1 MIEEKLQKCRV
12 DLQKKKLKKSG
23 ENKFAKFKYFEL
35 ADFIPTVN
43 EMFNENKMFSN
54 FSIQGEVATLTITD
68 CEDKTSQTFTSNI
81 ADADVKGCTAIQS
94 LGAVH
99 TYLKRYLYLNAL
111 EIVEN
116 DALDASVGSEEFTPK
131 KQQPKKQVKCG
142 ATTEDAQIYIN
153 VAHIDDL
160 ESLRGYY
167 EANKEYVKDKKAFY
181 DWIQD
186 RRAALIEIREKFGG
200 Q

>member
-12 DLQKKKLKKSG
+12 DLQDKKLKKSG

-35 ADFIPTVN
+35 SDFLPTVN
-43 EMFNENKMFSN
+43 KMFADNKMFSN
-54 FSIQGEVATLTITD
+54 FSIQGDIATLTITD

-116 DALDASVGSEEFTPK
+116 DALDASVGSKDFEPEK
-131 KQQPKKQVKCG
+131 KERKNDTSV
-142 ATTEDAQIYIN
+142 Y
-153 VAHIDDL
+153 VALTKIDDIETL
-160 ESLRGYY
+160 KSYY
-167 EANKEYVKDKKAFY
+167 NANKENVNDRKQLYEMVQQRLEAIKRIKA
-181 DWIQD
+181 
-186 RRAALIEIREKFGG
+186 EFGEVA
-200 Q
+200 

>member
-12 DLQKKKLKKSG
+12 ELQNKKLKKSG

-43 EMFNENKMFSN
+43 ELFENYKLFSN
-54 FSIQGEVATLTITD
+54 FSIAGETATLTITD
-68 CEDKTSQTFTSNI
+68 CEDKSSQVFTSNI

-111 EIVEN
+111 EITEN
-116 DALDASVGSEEFTPK
+116 DMLDSSVGK
-131 KQQPKKQVKCG
+131 KGFKPEVDD
-142 ATTEDAQIYIN
+142 TEIYTN
-153 VAHIDDL
+153 LSKIDTIDVL
-160 ESLRGYY
+160 KSYY
-167 EANKEYVKDKKAFY
+167 ESHKELVNDRKVFYEMVK
-181 DWIQD
+181 Q
-186 RRAALIEIREKFGG
+186 RQAAIKQEGENEL
-200 Q
+200 

>member
-12 DLQKKKLKKSG
+12 ELQKKGLKKSG

-35 ADFIPTVN
+35 GDFIPTVN
-43 EMFNENKMFSN
+43 EMFAENKMFSN
-54 FSIQGEVATLTITD
+54 FSIDGNIATLTIID
-68 CEDKTSQTFTSNI
+68 CEDKTSQIFTSNI

-116 DALDASVGSEEFTPK
+116 DALDASVGAKDFEPAKTIT
-131 KQQPKKQVKCG
+131 KQRG
-142 ATTEDAQIYIN
+142 ATNDDAQIYVNLSKIN
-153 VAHIDDL
+153 EIDTVK
-160 ESLRGYY
+160 EYY
-167 EANKEYVKDKKAFY
+167 EVNKFNVNDRKAFHEMATKR
-181 DWIQD
+181 IE
-186 RRAALIEIREKFGG
+186 ALKEIAEKFDEAIA
-200 Q
+200 

>member
-12 DLQKKKLKKSG
+12 ELQNMQLKKSG

-35 ADFIPTVN
+35 ADFLPAVN
-43 EMFNENKMFSN
+43 KLFADNKMFSN
-54 FSIQGEVATLTITD
+54 FSIQGEIATLIVTD
-68 CEDKTSQTFTSNI
+68 CEDSSFQTFTSNI

-116 DALDASVGSEEFTPK
+116 DSLDKQLGSKEFEVEDPDLKYFEVILKIKTVEELNQYWLK
-131 KQQPKKQVKCG
+131 
-142 ATTEDAQIYIN
+142 
-153 VAHIDDL
+153 
-160 ESLRGYY
+160 
-167 EANKEYVKDKKAFY
+167 NKSKVKDVDKFRDLCAGRKEF
-181 DWIQD
+181 IQN
-186 RRAALIEIREKFGG
+186 EG
-200 Q
+200 

>member
-12 DLQKKKLKKSG
+12 ELQKKGLKKSG

-35 ADFIPTVN
+35 GDFIPTVN
-43 EMFNENKMFSN
+43 EMFAENKMFSN
-54 FSIQGEVATLTITD
+54 FSIDGNIATLTIID
-68 CEDKTSQTFTSNI
+68 CEDKTSQIFTSNI

-116 DALDASVGSEEFTPK
+116 DALDASVGAKDIEPAKTIT
-131 KQQPKKQVKCG
+131 KQKG
-142 ATTEDAQIYIN
+142 ATNDDAQIYIN
-153 VAHIDDL
+153 LSKINEIDTVK
-160 ESLRGYY
+160 EYY
-167 EANKEYVKDKKAFY
+167 EVNKFNVNDRKAFHEMATKR
-181 DWIQD
+181 IE
-186 RRAALIEIREKFGG
+186 ALKEIAEKFDEAIA
-200 Q
+200 

>member
-1 MIEEKLQKCRV
+1 MIEQKLQKCRV
-12 DLQKKKLKKSG
+12 ELQKKGLKKSG

-43 EMFNENKMFSN
+43 EMFAENNMFSN
-54 FSIQGEVATLTITD
+54 FSIDNNIATLTIID
-68 CEDKTSQTFTSNI
+68 CEDRTSQIFTSNI

-116 DALDASVGSEEFTPK
+116 DALDASVGAKDFEPK
-131 KQQPKKQVKCG
+131 KTTSHKG
-142 ATTEDAQIYIN
+142 ANIDDAQIYIN
-153 VAHIDDL
+153 LSKIDDI
-160 ESLRGYY
+160 SAIKSYY
-167 EANKEYVKDKKAFY
+167 EVNKFNVNDQKTFHEMANQRIAKIKEIANKY
-181 DWIQD
+181 DEAI
-186 RRAALIEIREKFGG
+186 
-200 Q
+200 